1 MQFDWTFP
9 WLLLIGHW
17 LGDYIF
23 QTHEM
28 ATKKIADNWWC
39 ALHSWI
45 YAVCVILVLV
55 STGILPLSS
64 VWISSLIVFLTHY
77 PIDRYSIGYK
87 IMELKGGPD
96 FTNPFA
102 PIIYVYIDNGL
113 HLILMIIFMGWLL

>member
-17 LGDYIF
+17 LGDYIL
-23 QTHEM
+23 QSHDI
-28 ATKKIADNWWC
+28 ATKKTASNWWC
-39 ALHSWI
+39 VYHSLIYTLCVISVLGFFWNFIYTNPLSWI
-45 YAVCVILVLV
+45 
-55 STGILPLSS
+55 
-64 VWISSLIVFLTHY
+64 IVFLTHY

-102 PIIYVYIDNGL
+102 PIIYVWIDNGL
-113 HLILMIIFMGWLL
+113 HLILMTIFIGWLF